1 MYLIFSKKQRITFF
15 WPTGRAGWA
24 KIFHLGRYYYFCKSP
39 GPFSRAWV
47 TKLVFA
53 ASVFSGGLFLIY
65 VVFISKSRRYQFV
78 FSPANKMY
86 FICSKE
92 NHFIC
97 NRKHFIPS
105 GEPQSIILCS
115 DWWKQFQTMLR
126 ISVIGCCREEYSEP
140 DARSADG
147 QPPVLR
153 RHNWTTA
160 DHQPEGRRDTI
171 EEV

>member
-1 MYLIFSKKQRITFF
+1 MTHR
-15 WPTGRAGWA
+15 
-24 KIFHLGRYYYFCKSP
+24 
-39 GPFSRAWV
+39 V
-47 TKLVFA
+47 
-53 ASVFSGGLFLIY
+53 GGLGENFSPWMILLFLQVTGPLFPGLSDETGFCRVGFLWRI
-65 VVFISKSRRYQFV
+65 ISDFCRIFCKSRRYQFV

-153 RHNWTTA
+153 RHIWTTA